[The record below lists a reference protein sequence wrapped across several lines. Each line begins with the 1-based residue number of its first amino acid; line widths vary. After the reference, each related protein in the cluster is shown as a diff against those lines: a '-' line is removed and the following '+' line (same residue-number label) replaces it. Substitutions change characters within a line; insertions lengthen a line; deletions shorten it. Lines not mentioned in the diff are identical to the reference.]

1 MVDLN
6 KLSNKIDE
14 LIKSESSDSL
24 TKWLMNKRFGNI
36 SNVLGAGKFV
46 SLQTQNKPMVVG
58 NNKNNFNQKDS
69 DIPTNTP
76 FSRLA
81 A

>member
-6 KLSNKIDE
+6 KLNNKIDE
-14 LIKSESSDSL
+14 LMKNESSDSL

-46 SLQTQNKPMVVG
+46 SLKTQNKPMIVG
-58 NNKNNFNQKDS
+58 NSKNNFNQKDS

-76 FSRLA
+76 LSRLA